1 MGGTATLAGHAAGCL
16 APSSAELGGALS
28 LLPGASNRI
37 CVCKCVRAFNLASSD
52 WTPALLCRPCLR
64 VLPTHQHTRL
74 NTHTHTHTHTHSL
87 THSLT
92 HSHTHTHTHT
102 QVHGLGLGLPARS
115 GAFCAGGWRFAASH
129 VAGSSRGYHQSCAG
143 VWRLVDA
150 RDGEPGA

>member
-64 VLPTHQHTRL
+64 IQPTHQHTRM
-74 NTHTHTHTHTHSL
+74 NTHTHTHSF
-87 THSLT
+87 
-92 HSHTHTHTHT
+92 THTHT
-102 QVHGLGLGLPARS
+102 QDKNALRLLKIELEKCAIHWPAVE
-115 GAFCAGGWRFAASH
+115 ASIAE
-129 VAGSSRGYHQSCAG
+129 V
-143 VWRLVDA
+143 
-150 RDGEPGA
+150 

>member
-64 VLPTHQHTRL
+64 IQPTHQHTQM
-74 NTHTHTHTHTHSL
+74 NTDTHSLSLSPSPSLSFTHSL
-87 THSLT
+87 TQDKNALRLLKIELEKCAIHW
-92 HSHTHTHTHT
+92 
-102 QVHGLGLGLPARS
+102 PAVE
-115 GAFCAGGWRFAASH
+115 ASIAE
-129 VAGSSRGYHQSCAG
+129 V
-143 VWRLVDA
+143 
-150 RDGEPGA
+150 